1 MPCTIC
7 ESWKDHRTLALQTS
21 SLSVEGPHR
30 ARDGRRLTHSFL
42 VAQEGL
48 MSVFFQGIFKSDLV
62 QKDVQFQR
70 CWSQED
76 RTLSEPWEMASG
88 SWGNALMQED
98 SRVPGVASTGEK
110 AYVLGTDDYL
120 KQQRNHLL
128 WSGLHRYFVT
138 HPAGT
143 FICIYSSWLTCHSPS
158 SNVSIPGTVIYRVI
172 DSRAPRGLPCQWLS
186 SCGWSP
192 PRGRSALPT
201 WLSIPLGTAWQSEGP
216 APQAVYLHLWF
227 FLPLGVTQRAPGSPA
242 TGQVQMVTTPSLWL
256 QINTKAAIT
265 SPSLAL
271 HRDVS
276 HPLSIV
282 LTHL

>member
-76 RTLSEPWEMASG
+76 CTLSAPWEMASG

-98 SRVPGVASTGEK
+98 SSVPGVASTGEK

-172 DSRAPRGLPCQWLS
+172 DSRAPRGLPCRVTFQSRLVSSQGQECAAHMAVHPSGHSLAERRPCSS
-186 SCGWSP
+186 SCLP
-192 PRGRSALPT
+192 PPLVLSAPWGHPKGT
-201 WLSIPLGTAWQSEGP
+201 WLTSHRTGADGDHTLPVAADKHQGSNNISISCSSQGR
-216 APQAVYLHLWF
+216 F
-227 FLPLGVTQRAPGSPA
+227 
-242 TGQVQMVTTPSLWL
+242 TPS
-256 QINTKAAIT
+256 
-265 SPSLAL
+265 
-271 HRDVS
+271 
-276 HPLSIV
+276 
-282 LTHL
+282 